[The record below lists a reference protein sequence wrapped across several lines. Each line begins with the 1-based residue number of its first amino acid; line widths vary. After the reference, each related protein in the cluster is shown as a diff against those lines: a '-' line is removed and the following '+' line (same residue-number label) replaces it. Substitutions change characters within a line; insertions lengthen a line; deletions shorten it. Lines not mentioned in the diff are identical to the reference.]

1 MGMPGFVVD
10 FLSMYRLPVEIQWRP
25 SRLAKHAL
33 AALECKVA
41 RDKSRENFR
50 DTQGARLTRSYSGWC
65 FRRRLEDRCRPH

>member
-10 FLSMYRLPVEIQWRP
+10 FLSMYRPPVEIQRRP

-33 AALECKVA
+33 AALECEAA

-50 DTQGARLTRSYSGWC
+50 DTRGARLTRSNSGWC